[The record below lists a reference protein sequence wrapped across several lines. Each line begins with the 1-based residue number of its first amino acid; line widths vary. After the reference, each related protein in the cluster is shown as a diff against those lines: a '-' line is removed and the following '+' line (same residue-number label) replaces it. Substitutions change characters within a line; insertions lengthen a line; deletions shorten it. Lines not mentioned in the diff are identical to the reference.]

1 VLKRLGTRPERTVMV
16 GDSWTRDIEPAV
28 ALGMR
33 AIWVTRG
40 REAPKVRLGV
50 SVVEALDMNALEQVL
65 T

>member
-1 VLKRLGTRPERTVMV
+1 MV